1 MVVILHLFSYFF
13 AVYED
18 CKAQHVAIVNIED
31 NNVQH
36 DILVNIEDNEVPRD
50 ISLSSLWH
58 GCCAAS

>member
-1 MVVILHLFSYFF
+1 MHLFNTSCNTVVVLIYFCYFF

-36 DILVNIEDNEVPRD
+36 DILINTEDNEVQHD
-50 ISLSSLWH
+50 I
-58 GCCAAS
+58 